1 MKKRDVVIIGGSLA
15 GAACAR
21 ELTRLGVDA
30 IALERDR
37 FPRDK
42 VCGGFLSAGAVDCLD
57 QLAVLE
63 EVRAAGAVSVT
74 HARIRAGSTDVEVE
88 FDRPG
93 LGISR
98 SSLDRILARTPEVE
112 QGRSVQE
119 IRKLD
124 DGFVVN
130 NDMRCGVVIDAA
142 GKLSRFTRR
151 RTENEFGVQYVEGG
165 GRGPVLDF
173 WFREDGYGGG
183 VSVEGGRS
191 NFCFLIKK
199 DALREYLRGREGCMV
214 TGPVAYDRVPG
225 EFIAIGDAAGMI
237 DPFCGEGMR
246 HALET
251 GILSAQV
258 VAGGI
263 RRRASYEEIK
273 RDYELEWQ
281 SRWRTRRRIG
291 AVLRRSQS
299 WFGPALRVAPSWLVK
314 AVMRM

>member
-1 MKKRDVVIIGGSLA
+1 MRKHDVVIIGGSLA

-42 VCGGFLSAGAVDCLD
+42 VCGGFLSAGAVDCLGH
-57 QLAVLE
+57 LNVLDK
-63 EVRAAGAVSVT
+63 VKSAGATTVT
-74 HARIRAGSTDVEVE
+74 RARIRAGSTDVEVG

-98 SSLDRILARTPEVE
+98 SSLDRILAGTPEVE
-112 QGRSVQE
+112 QGIAVQDVE
-119 IRKLD
+119 RRD
-124 DGFVVN
+124 DSFVVN
-130 NDMRCGVVIDAA
+130 NQIRCSVVIDAA

-151 RTENEFGVQYVEGG
+151 RTVEEFGVQYVEAG

-183 VSVEGGRS
+183 VSIEGGRS

-199 DALREYLRGREGCMV
+199 GALPEYLRGREGCMV
-214 TGPVAYDRVPG
+214 TGPLAYDRVPG

-258 VAGGI
+258 VSMGLS
-263 RRRASYEEIK
+263 RRAGYEEIK
-273 RDYELEWQ
+273 REYDSKWR
-281 SRWRTRRRIG
+281 SRWNGRRMVG
-291 AVLRRSQS
+291 AALRRSQS
-299 WFGPALRVAPSWLVK
+299 WFGPALKLAPSWMVK
-314 AVMRM
+314 AVMQM